1 MADHPSYPSVT
12 TFQMCHDRLVCCRRT
27 RRVLLIYPAG
37 CSFLRCRL
45 CLTCRCWQ
53 QSLSSL
59 GSFSLTESVEK
70 ILTTSRRGKLVKI
83 QKSSFKSGSRSPDE
97 RRWCCQAAHEG
108 TNSSLSSFCAVHDLF
123 LSRKNPTEKTSYHCF
138 KKEDFGDAL
147 SIFWGAIFLL
157 FPWIQSHISN
167 SYKTF

>member
-37 CSFLRCRL
+37 RSFLRCRL

-83 QKSSFKSGSRSPDE
+83 QKSSLN
-97 RRWCCQAAHEG
+97 QAVGAQ
-108 TNSSLSSFCAVHDLF
+108 TND
-123 LSRKNPTEKTSYHCF
+123 
-138 KKEDFGDAL
+138 GDAAKLHMREQTLL
-147 SIFWGAIFLL
+147 SVL
-157 FPWIQSHISN
+157 FMICFFQGKIQPKKHLITVLKKKILVTHFPFFGGHISFIPMDTK
-167 SYKTF
+167 SHF